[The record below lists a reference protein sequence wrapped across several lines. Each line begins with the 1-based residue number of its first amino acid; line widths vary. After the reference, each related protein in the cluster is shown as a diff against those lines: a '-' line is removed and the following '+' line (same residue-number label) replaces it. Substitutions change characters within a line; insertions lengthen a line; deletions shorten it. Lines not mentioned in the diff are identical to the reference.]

1 MLTNDVQDEVVAFAQ
16 EIIRIES
23 LSGEEG
29 SVAAVV
35 RAKMQALGYD
45 RVETDDF
52 GSLVGYRQGIR
63 PGPTVLFDSHM
74 DVVPVTNPDEWTS
87 DPFGAE
93 IRGGSIYGRGASDMK
108 GPLAAAVVGLG
119 RLPKDEF
126 AGTIAV
132 STSVLEE
139 KHEGIALQAVMQ
151 HCHPDFV
158 VICEPNG
165 NTIGVGQKGRAGI
178 WVDVS
183 GSPAHSSVPHLG
195 DNAVYKGVKV
205 IERLHGMA
213 LPSDDVVGEG
223 VMELIDAISRPYPSR
238 STVPVGFYLRYDRR
252 LVRGETE
259 EGVLQSTRQAL
270 AGLSGWQVGFQE
282 IELDTYTGQKLRA
295 LDYHPAWAIDRGSDW
310 IQKAAR
316 GLASVGISPQYT
328 TALFCTN
335 GSYSAGTAGV
345 PTLIFGPSSGQMA
358 HRIDEYIPIDELLSG
373 AEGYQGLAR
382 SLGSPLA

>member
-1 MLTNDVQDEVVAFAQ
+1 MLNKDIQNEVIAFAQ

-29 SVAAVV
+29 RVAAAI
-35 RAKMQALGYD
+35 RAKMQMLGYD
-45 RVETDDF
+45 PVDVDDY
-52 GSLVGYRQGIR
+52 GSLVGYRQGSR

-93 IRGGSIYGRGASDMK
+93 IRDGKIYGRGSSDMK
-108 GPLAAAVVGLG
+108 GPLAAAVVALG
-119 RLPKDEF
+119 HLPKDDF

-139 KHEGIALQAVMQ
+139 KHEGVALKAVMDR
-151 HCHPDFV
+151 CHPDFV

-178 WVDVS
+178 WVDIG

-195 DNAVYKGVKV
+195 DNAVYKGLPV
-205 IERLHGMA
+205 IERLHGMP
-213 LPSDDVVGEG
+213 LPKDEVVGEG

-252 LVRGETE
+252 LVRGETQ
-259 EGVLQSTRQAL
+259 EGVLETTQQAL
-270 AGLSGWQVGFQE
+270 AGLPGWQVGFQE
-282 IELDTYTGQKLRA
+282 IEMDTYTGQRLCE
-295 LDYHPAWAIDRGSDW
+295 LDFHPAWAIDRGSEW
-310 IQKAAR
+310 IQKASR
-316 GLASVGISPQYT
+316 GLASAGIAPVYT

-345 PTLIFGPSSGQMA
+345 PTMIFGPSSGQMA
-358 HRIDEYIPIDELLSG
+358 HRIDEYMPIDELLSG
-373 AEGYQGLAR
+373 AEGYQGLAK
-382 SLGSPLA
+382 SLGNPLA

>member
-1 MLTNDVQDEVVAFAQ
+1 MLSKDIQDEVIAFAQ

-23 LSGEEG
+23 LSGDEG
-29 SVAAVV
+29 RVAAAI
-35 RAKMQALGYD
+35 RTKMEMLGYD
-45 RVETDDF
+45 RVETDAY
-52 GSLVGYRQGIR
+52 GSLIAYRQGSR
-63 PGPTVLFDSHM
+63 PGPTILFDSHM
-74 DVVPVTNPDEWTS
+74 DLVPVTNPDEWTS
-87 DPFGAE
+87 DPFGAD
-93 IRGGSIYGRGASDMK
+93 IRDGKIYGRGSSDMK
-108 GPLAAAVVGLG
+108 GPLAAAVVALG
-119 RLPKDEF
+119 RLPNDDF

-151 HCHPDFV
+151 RCHSDFV

-195 DNAVYKGVKV
+195 DNAVYKGIQV
-205 IERLHGMA
+205 IERLHGMS
-213 LPSDDVVGEG
+213 LPIDEVVGEG

-252 LVRGETE
+252 LVRGETQ
-259 EGVLQSTRQAL
+259 EGVLETTQQAL
-270 AGLSGWQVGFQE
+270 AGLPGWQVGFQE
-282 IELDTYTGQKLRA
+282 IEMDTYTGQTLRG
-295 LDYHPAWAIDRGSDW
+295 LDFHPAWAIDRGSEW
-310 IQKAAR
+310 IQKASR
-316 GLASVGISPQYT
+316 GLASAGIAPVYT

-345 PTLIFGPSSGQMA
+345 PTMIFGPSSGQMA
-358 HRIDEYIPIDELLSG
+358 HRIDEYMPIDELLSG

-382 SLGSPLA
+382 SLGTPLA